1 VFKKRAFG
9 WMAGIAAVGSVVLL
23 GTPAPASSAD
33 KSADSAKP
41 PKEEK
46 VEIQADGYVI
56 PGTFTTPRRGKG
68 PFPTVLLLHGT
79 ASSKDEVG
87 NMYARVAAKL
97 SAEGFASLRID
108 FAGCGDSKQP
118 QTAFTFTEEVSDAK
132 TALNWLSANG
142 KVDADAIGMVGFSQ
156 GGRVAATVAGTDS
169 RIKALTTWS
178 SWVEDGTKAYLLFGG
193 EEGYAKAKQDGHVVV
208 DLGFRTWD
216 FSLEYFEA
224 MKASQPLKDI
234 AGYKGPLLGIEGTDD
249 FLWPQTKIQA
259 LEAGSYEQV
268 LHIVPGAD
276 HIYHVLT
283 PDQTQA
289 DDVIDT
295 TAEWFAQTLHGGHHH
310 SH

>member
-1 VFKKRAFG
+1 VLKKRTFG
-9 WMAGIAAVGSVVLL
+9 WMAGLAALGSVVLL
-23 GTPAPASSAD
+23 GAAAPASSAD
-33 KSADSAKP
+33 KSADATKP
-41 PKEEK
+41 PKEQK

-68 PFPTVLLLHGT
+68 PYPTVLLLHGT
-79 ASSKDEVG
+79 ASSRDEVG
-87 NMYARVAAKL
+87 NMFARVAAKL
-97 SAEGFASLRID
+97 SAEGIASLRID
-108 FAGCGDSKQP
+108 FAGCGESKLP

-132 TALNWLSANG
+132 TALDWLSANS
-142 KVDADAIGMVGFSQ
+142 KVDPDAIGMVGFSQ
-156 GGRVAATVAGTDS
+156 GGRVAAIVAGTDN
-169 RIKALTTWS
+169 RVKALTTWS

-193 EEGYAKAKQDGHVVV
+193 EEGYAKAKKDGHVVV

-224 MKASQPLKDI
+224 MKASQPLKAI

-259 LEAGSYEQV
+259 LEAGSYEQA

-276 HIYHVLT
+276 HIFHVLT

-289 DDVIDT
+289 EDVMDT
-295 TAEWFAQTLHGGHHH
+295 TAEWFAQNLHQEHHH

>member
-1 VFKKRAFG
+1 VLKKRVFG
-9 WMAGIAAVGSVVLL
+9 WMAGLATVGSAVLL
-23 GTPAPASSAD
+23 GAATPASSAD
-33 KSADSAKP
+33 KSADAAKP
-41 PKEEK
+41 PKEQR

-56 PGTFTTPRRGKG
+56 PGTFTMPRRGKG

-87 NMYARVAAKL
+87 NMYARVADKL
-97 SAEGFASLRID
+97 SREGFASLRID

-132 TALNWLSANG
+132 TALDWLSANS
-142 KVDADAIGMVGFSQ
+142 KVDPDAIGMVGFSQ

-169 RIKALTTWS
+169 RVKALTTWS

-249 FLWPQTKIQA
+249 FLWPQTKIQG

-268 LHIVPGAD
+268 LHIIPGAD
-276 HIYHVLT
+276 HIFHVLT

-295 TAEWFAQTLHGGHHH
+295 TAQWFAQTLHQGHHH